1 MFPSSYMLDFSN
13 ISPLILSFYYAASY
27 MGEGILEMNVEY
39 LVLFIQVKISFQTE
53 HGHKTPEMLREL

>member
-39 LVLFIQVKISFQTE
+39 LVLFIQVRKS
-53 HGHKTPEMLREL
+53 